1 MCHQWLDFCMKNKK
15 IEIPQFTLK
24 RMLTYKKTLLE
35 CLQGSDHSPLVLCAP
50 LFLHTHLDQDLGV
63 LDDGQ
68 GQGDS
73 LVGQRVAL
81 PVSGISIV
89 RRRCWAMAGWQAGNM
104 LGQDCVVVDTK
115 QVKC

>member
-1 MCHQWLDFCMKNKK
+1 MSPVARFLHENKK
-15 IEIPQFTLK
+15 NPEFTLT
-24 RMLTYKKTLLE
+24 RTLTFKKTLLE

-50 LFLHTHLDQDLGV
+50 LLLHTHLDQDLGV

-73 LVGQRVAL
+73 LVGQRAAL
-81 PVSGISIV
+81 PVPGISVV
-89 RRRCWAMAGWQAGNM
+89 RRRRWAMAGRQAGNM
-104 LGQDCVVVDTK
+104 PGQDCVVVDTK